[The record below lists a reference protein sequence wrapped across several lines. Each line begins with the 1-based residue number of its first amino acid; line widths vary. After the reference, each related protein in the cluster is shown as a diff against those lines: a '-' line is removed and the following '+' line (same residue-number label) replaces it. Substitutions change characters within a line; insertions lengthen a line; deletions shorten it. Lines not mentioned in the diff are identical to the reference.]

1 MTADEKQKICDN
13 IFQYIT
19 KKLDD
24 CPSNHLIFLLYIE
37 KYVII
42 FFNI

>member
-24 CPSNHLIFLLYIE
+24 WMDNRKRQIFLR
-37 KYVII
+37 I
-42 FFNI
+42 F

>member
-24 CPSNHLIFLLYIE
+24 WMDWS
-37 KYVII
+37 YVKI
-42 FFNI
+42 